1 MAPLLESR
9 VDRPD
14 HRKRQFRLAALG
26 LLLVMPIAVA
36 AYHYGMPAAV
46 EWIALKVPVSWE
58 RRLGRS
64 VVSTLA
70 PENIRVSDRACTE
83 PVNRILEM
91 LTSRLPETPYTFH
104 VTLVDQ
110 KMVNAFAAPG
120 GHLVVFTG
128 LINSAETPEEL
139 AGVLAHEIQHVEK
152 RHATKAM
159 LRELTGSLI
168 LGAVTG
174 GTEGIGQILDTA
186 GGLAGL
192 TYRRQEEE
200 EADREGMQLLKL
212 ARVDPNG
219 MIRFFDSLE
228 KSERVLSHIPSYVST
243 HPDTRS
249 RIEDL
254 RQLAG
259 EVGYEPVALVTEE
272 EWGALKEACGGRR
285 GNCQFSVHPP

>member
-1 MAPLLESR
+1 MGLEVSIGGKPSDLWPYQEIRRTQGFTPGEQVRFERGEQAGREYSRMIDQGILTAIHSVAPLLESR

-104 VTLVDQ
+104 VTLVESENGERLRRAGWTSCRVHRADQ
-110 KMVNAFAAPG
+110 LG
-120 GHLVVFTG
+120 GD
-128 LINSAETPEEL
+128 
-139 AGVLAHEIQHVEK
+139 AG
-152 RHATKAM
+152 
-159 LRELTGSLI
+159 G
-168 LGAVTG
+168 TG
-174 GTEGIGQILDTA
+174 GCA
-186 GGLAGL
+186 
-192 TYRRQEEE
+192 
-200 EADREGMQLLKL
+200 
-212 ARVDPNG
+212 
-219 MIRFFDSLE
+219 
-228 KSERVLSHIPSYVST
+228 
-243 HPDTRS
+243 RS
-249 RIEDL
+249 RDPT
-254 RQLAG
+254 R
-259 EVGYEPVALVTEE
+259 
-272 EWGALKEACGGRR
+272 
-285 GNCQFSVHPP
+285 